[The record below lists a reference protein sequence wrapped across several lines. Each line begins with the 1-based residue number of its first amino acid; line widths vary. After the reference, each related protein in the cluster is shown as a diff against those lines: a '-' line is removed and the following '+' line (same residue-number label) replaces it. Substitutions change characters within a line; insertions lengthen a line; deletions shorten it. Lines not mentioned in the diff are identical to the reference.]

1 MNKPTLVPATLG
13 PVLEYVLK
21 QYASYR
27 KSSSTKRPM
36 VIGISGAQG
45 LGKTT
50 LASALE
56 RHLRLPENGS
66 LSVAQFSLDDV
77 YKTHADQQALAAL
90 YRTNPLVQT
99 RGQPGTHDISLCIQT
114 LNALCGKAGQRVQ
127 VPKYNKAAFSGEGD
141 REFEGLIP
149 VYNNDAQDAG
159 KECYLD
165 VVIFEGWCVGFQSH
179 NDPSG
184 LVCQSLLPKS
194 FNSPANSM
202 PSYVSRELMEH
213 PEFLGF
219 VDKQLSEYQNI
230 WNFFDVFV
238 HLDAK
243 DINWV
248 YDWRLEQEHNLIREQ
263 GIGKTDQQVKEFID
277 GYMSSYYVYVPKLRS
292 YMDDS
297 VPDAKSPSVDVGGF
311 KADLKV
317 PTAILGE
324 RIRGHIRII
333 VNHTRKIERLIAM

>member
-114 LNALCGKAGQRVQ
+114 LNALCGKAGQRVE

-230 WNFFDVFV
+230 WNFLMSLF
-238 HLDAK
+238 
-243 DINWV
+243 IWMP
-248 YDWRLEQEHNLIREQ
+248 
-263 GIGKTDQQVKEFID
+263 KTLT
-277 GYMSSYYVYVPKLRS
+277 GYTTG
-292 YMDDS
+292 D
-297 VPDAKSPSVDVGGF
+297 
-311 KADLKV
+311 
-317 PTAILGE
+317 
-324 RIRGHIRII
+324 
-333 VNHTRKIERLIAM
+333 